1 MNTKTTATRRLKR
14 GVAILA
20 ASEVVNVRLVQKRLG
35 AFAEAQR
42 TYTKAERAVEAA
54 EAALRA
60 NQGRLDACDVQQDEA
75 VEQLVLALINDGQ
88 PRTSPFAAFAMPA
101 PSAIRQLPFADE
113 AQAIHKLASAV
124 QQDHAI
130 GAAARRAAQEA
141 DDMAKKMDKALVLID
156 KLRASVRSA
165 RHTRSGAGK
174 TWILALAA
182 LKRGARAAADDGAPD
197 LYMKLFGLASRPKKK
212 TASPTPDPAPTPAPV
227 NEAQA
232 EHTQ

>member
-1 MNTKTTATRRLKR
+1 MNTKTTATRRLKK

-42 TYTKAERAVEAA
+42 TYAKAQRAVEAA

-60 NQGRLDACDVQQDEA
+60 NLGKLDACDVQQDEA

-101 PSAIRQLPFADE
+101 PSTIRQLPCAEE
-113 AQAIHKLASAV
+113 AQAIHKLAGAV

-141 DDMAKKMDKALVLID
+141 DDAAKKMDKALVLIE

-165 RHTRSGAGK
+165 QQTRSGAGK
-174 TWILALAA
+174 TWSLALAA
-182 LKRGARAAADDGAPD
+182 LKRGARAAADDGAAD
-197 LYMKLFGLASRPKKK
+197 LYMKLFGTESRPKKK
-212 TASPTPDPAPTPAPV
+212 PASPTPAPTPAPV
-227 NEAQA
+227 TEPQA